1 MNQSL
6 PAPSLQ
12 KTTVFFE
19 LFSKTHGPD
28 NNVSPMSIF
37 DGNVLCIMEVAEC
50 RGIERVTVAALWKSA
65 EIVAGSLQHFGNI
78 MI

>member
-1 MNQSL
+1 
-6 PAPSLQ
+6 
-12 KTTVFFE
+12 
-19 LFSKTHGPD
+19 
-28 NNVSPMSIF
+28 MSIF
-37 DGNVLCIMEVAEC
+37 DGNVLCIMEVAEF